1 MKKILIIL
9 TALSLIGCGSSK
21 VEKSNES
28 LKYKESDT
36 EKNSTT
42 KLDTS
47 KIETTKTESG
57 IINIESLISSYEFE
71 PFDNTKPFFVNG
83 KKFENVK
90 VKSKEEKTITK
101 EELEKQM
108 TSLEQRYLNELNENY
123 KDYIKEIEAIKNDK
137 KTEIS
142 EPIWLYIIIAL
153 FVIVILWYI
162 SKRLPKF

>member
-9 TALSLIGCGSSK
+9 TALSLIGCGSRK

-47 KIETTKTESG
+47 KIETITNESG
-57 IINIESLISSYEFE
+57 SINIESLISSYEFE

-123 KDYIKEIEAIKNDK
+123 KDYIKEIEALKNDK
-137 KTEIS
+137 KTERS